1 MFKKIICFALT
12 CSALLLSGC
21 SNTVSD
27 NLSEI
32 VSGNSSENV
41 SDSPSKGFEMKSLS
55 EIRSETGDISVLDS
69 KFDNLDLSKTYFYV
83 PDVDKMG
90 GISIDYD
97 ISTEDKKKLIL
108 DTAEWIIDEAA
119 DENNMYYFSAN
130 QRHIPYAE
138 CKDDP
143 QRAEYV
149 SIFYENDK
157 ILLNLELYGSS
168 ICFGNKAVDDF
179 PNKMEGVPRWI
190 FYSQDD
196 LTENYDLRVG
206 ENGKVELQ
214 DGETDVSE
222 AMDFLRS
229 HLESSPFHIDGLK
242 LIPNKAKIYKVG
254 EKYGINALFMYEYNG
269 VLLDHHSYSRDLE
282 TGKYD
287 AAKAHIQMNASTV
300 WKNSVDQLYYST
312 LGTVKP
318 TDDSFDEFISL
329 EDFLSMMSEKLT
341 GNSVFTIDSIELLY
355 GLERYTL
362 SIATRPMWVA
372 YISRTGISDAPQ
384 MCLTADAV
392 TGEFDLYR
400 SNDL

>member
-12 CSALLLSGC
+12 CSALFLSGC

-27 NLSEI
+27 SISET
-32 VSGNSSENV
+32 V
-41 SDSPSKGFEMKSLS
+41 SDDPSKCFEMKSLP
-55 EIRSETGDISVLDS
+55 EIRLEAENIAALDG

-83 PDVDKMG
+83 PDADKLG

-97 ISTEDKKKLIL
+97 ISIEDKEKLVL
-108 DTAEWIIDEAA
+108 DTAEWLTDEAA
-119 DENNMYYFSAN
+119 DENNMSFFSAD

-143 QRAEYV
+143 KRDEYV
-149 SIFYENDK
+149 SVFYENDK
-157 ILLNLELYGSS
+157 MLLNLDLYGNS
-168 ICFGNKAVDDF
+168 ICFGNKAVDEF
-179 PNKMEGVPRWI
+179 PSKMEGVPRWI

-196 LTENYDLRVG
+196 LIEKYDLRVG
-206 ENGKVELQ
+206 ENGKVKLQ

-242 LIPNKAKIYKVG
+242 LTPNKAKIYRVG
-254 EKYGINALFMYEYNG
+254 EKYGINAIFMYEYNG
-269 VLLDHHSYSRDLE
+269 VLLDHHSYSKNLE

-287 AAKAHIQMNASTV
+287 AAKAHIRMNTSMV
-300 WKNSVDQLYYST
+300 WKDHVDPLYYTT
-312 LGTVKP
+312 LGMVKP
-318 TDDSFDEFISL
+318 ADDCFDEFISL
-329 EDFLSMMSEKLT
+329 QDFLSMMSEKLT

-355 GLERYTL
+355 GLERHTL